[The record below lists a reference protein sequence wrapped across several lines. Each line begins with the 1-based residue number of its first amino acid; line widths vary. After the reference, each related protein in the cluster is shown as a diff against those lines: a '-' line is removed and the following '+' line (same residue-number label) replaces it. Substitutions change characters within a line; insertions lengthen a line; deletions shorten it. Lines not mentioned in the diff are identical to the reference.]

1 MCLYIYLVT
10 DANLPELRWDKR
22 QPAFNVHHLK
32 RKEKFLRNL
41 AGANAYILGSH
52 EGCGCGFILD
62 ELGDPQDQAAEDSRR
77 RLCEYVDG
85 SFAAKPALSCLQP
98 GRETRASPP
107 SVPG

>member
-41 AGANAYILGSH
+41 AGANAYILGSTRGAGVASYWTSWVILKIRPPRIH
-52 EGCGCGFILD
+52 GGGFV
-62 ELGDPQDQAAEDSRR
+62 SMSM
-77 RLCEYVDG
+77 G